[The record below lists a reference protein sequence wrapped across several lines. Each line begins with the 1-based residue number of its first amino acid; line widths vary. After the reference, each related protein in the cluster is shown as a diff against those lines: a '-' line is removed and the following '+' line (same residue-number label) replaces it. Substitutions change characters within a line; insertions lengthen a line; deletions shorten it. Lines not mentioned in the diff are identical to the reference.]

1 MATASTIKLET
12 ELSPAY
18 YVQGSRD
25 DTAKLTSELLQE
37 NHEKHHIFFNADGF
51 HVSTHLIPSIPEITP
66 N

>member
-1 MATASTIKLET
+1 MATATTIKLET